1 MFNISRLTQYFNT
14 LHSFAPKTN
23 QLYPPVLLNEQPE
36 VFFARNSEDNQAST
50 SEKERGRV
58 AERKAE
64 NKKKDV
70 KKNKEDDD
78 NDNENG
84 GFLQPILEDLQ
95 GFLQGKRRLA
105 PAVLSL

>member
-1 MFNISRLTQYFNT
+1 MFNIGRLTQYFNT
-14 LHSFAPKTN
+14 VHSFAPKPN

-36 VFFARNSEDNQAST
+36 HLFARNSDSDSANA
-50 SEKERGRV
+50 SEKERARA

-64 NKKKDV
+64 SKKKDER
-70 KKNKEDDD
+70 KNRDDDD

-84 GFLQPILEDLQ
+84 GFLEPILEDLQ
-95 GFLQGKRRLA
+95 GFLQGKRRVA